1 MARNARQTTLRDLR
15 NRVPS
20 LRLPGTPPALLKRA
34 KKLLTVYLD
43 TAAAQG
49 VSDTDVLRAL
59 ADGSAAISIGGIELD
74 MQAQNPPEALT
85 RAACKAGCAFCCIL
99 TGRDG
104 GTITRAEAARLHT
117 ALAPLAGQPDGR
129 AWHGKACP
137 ALDPETRTCRAYEMR
152 PMICRSYFSVDA
164 GACEQNANGTPAPG
178 AAILGAHQTYLAVH
192 ALARALLAG
201 HAKVPTYSLATL
213 AAAAVEGQEASIAL
227 RAARQPPRALDDER
241 KRAAP

>member
-1 MARNARQTTLRDLR
+1 MARTSPPPTLRDLR
-15 NRVPS
+15 NKVPS
-20 LRLPGTPPALLKRA
+20 LRQSGTPPALLDRA
-34 KKLLTVYLD
+34 KKLLAVYLD
-43 TAAAQG
+43 TAAAQK
-49 VSDTDVLRAL
+49 VADADVLRAL
-59 ADGSAAISIGGIELD
+59 ADGSAALSIGGIELD
-74 MQAQNPPEALT
+74 MQAKSPPEPLT
-85 RAACKAGCAFCCIL
+85 RAACRAGCAFCCIL

-117 ALAPLAGQPDGR
+117 ALAPLKGHPDGR
-129 AWHGKACP
+129 AWHDKACP
-137 ALDPETRTCRAYEMR
+137 ALDPETHMCRAYAAR

-164 GACEQNANGTPAPG
+164 GACEQNANGHPTPG
-178 AAILGAHQTYLAVH
+178 AAILGAHQSYLTIH

-213 AAAAVEGQEASIAL
+213 AAAAVEGQEATTAL